1 MERNRD
7 GNERPSLVLY
17 ASETGTAE
25 EVAFKMHK
33 TFTQCGLK
41 FSISSLDDY
50 EVSLLPTET
59 CIVWVVA
66 TSGEGEV
73 PTSMRKFWNFMLRKS
88 LSAESLKG
96 VSSAVFGLGD
106 SSYEKFNSAARYV
119 VTYYEVC
126 QWPGGVI

>member
-1 MERNRD
+1 MEQTPYK
-7 GNERPSLVLY
+7 NERPSLILY

-33 TFTQCGLK
+33 IFTQHGLQ

-73 PTSMRKFWNFMLRKS
+73 PSSMKKFWNFMLRKS
-88 LSAESLKG
+88 LSAESLKD
-96 VSSAVFGLGD
+96 VSCAVFGLGD
-106 SSYEKFNSAARYV
+106 SSYEKFNSAARWV
-119 VTYYEVC
+119 NTSF
-126 QWPGGVI
+126 